1 MATLQFLKGHSAHL
15 ARIAIT
21 WRRVFNRSHRPDDA
35 ANATRVMGLALGGA
49 R

>member
-1 MATLQFLKGHSAHL
+1 MQAIPILKGHSAHL
-15 ARIAIT
+15 ARIAIM

-35 ANATRVMGLALGGA
+35 ANAARVMGLALGGG

>member
-1 MATLQFLKGHSAHL
+1 MQSIPILTGHSAHL

-21 WRRVFNRSHRPDDA
+21 WRRVFNRSHRPDDRDNA
-35 ANATRVMGLALGGA
+35 ARVMGLALGGA